1 MTTKLI
7 KRFDS
12 KRESKVSEPIFTAQ
26 IVKEGY
32 LVLTFN
38 RRHKRGT
45 RQFLWLPWECP
56 KGVSEVAKS
65 KLEKLFALC
74 KAENGNIIRFD
85 SRCII
90 YDNGAEAGDERY
102 EYASPLRYGDKI
114 AFYENSI
121 HFINYLEQ
129 FPRPKYYRD

>member
-1 MTTKLI
+1 MTTKILN
-7 KRFDS
+7 KFNS
-12 KRESKVSEPIFTAQ
+12 SREARVNQPIFTAQ
-26 IVKEGY
+26 VVKDGY
-32 LVLTFN
+32 LCLTFN
-38 RRHKRGT
+38 KRHKRGT

-65 KLEKLFALC
+65 KLEKLFELC

-90 YDNGAEAGDERY
+90 YDNGAEAGDKRY

-114 AFYENSI
+114 EFYENDI
-121 HFINYLEQ
+121 KFINYFEP
-129 FPRPKYYRD
+129 FPRQMYYRD

>member
-1 MTTKLI
+1 MTNKLRN
-7 KRFDS
+7 KFNS
-12 KRESKVSEPIFTAQ
+12 SREARVSEPIFTAQ
-26 IVKEGY
+26 IVKDGY
-32 LVLTFN
+32 VCLNFN

-45 RQFLWLPWECP
+45 RQFLWLPWEVP
-56 KGVSEVAKS
+56 AGVSDIAKS
-65 KLEKLFALC
+65 KLEKLFELC
-74 KAENGNIIRFD
+74 KSECGKIIRFD

-114 AFYENSI
+114 AFYEDKI